1 MPMSYYQGEF
11 IDLRA
16 TEEMQSAAAQAREW
30 AKSDPSSLSGLSRSV
45 SDKIINGD
53 ELDPDTVKR
62 IEAYFRR
69 NAAYQ
74 DSDGFTAGDETFPNR
89 QRTAWDLLGG
99 DAARVWAKARVAEF
113 EKIDSRLPSSVKAVG
128 PSGFQKAA
136 RGLLFAVLA
145 WTFFVFG
152 EGIYVHYSIANDLD
166 GSFAWQLV
174 GADGLTGQRRE
185 EFLASWQMPM
195 HRSAFVSSFVP
206 SFWTVRLLTWL
217 AITVPATLIALV
229 LSRLGPAE
237 AVGGRR
243 I

>member
-113 EKIDSRLPSSVKAVG
+113 DDIDSRLPSSAKTVG
-128 PSGFQKAA
+128 LSGSQKAA
-136 RGLLFAVLA
+136 TGLLFAVLA
-145 WTFFVFG
+145 WTVFAFG
-152 EGIYVHYSIANDLD
+152 EGIYVHYSITTDLD

-174 GADGLTGQRRE
+174 GGDGSTGQSRE
-185 EFLASWQMPM
+185 EFLASWQEPM
-195 HRSAFVSSFVP
+195 YRSAFMSSFVP
-206 SFWTVRLLTWL
+206 SFWLTRLLTWL
-217 AITVPATLIALV
+217 VVALPVSVATVILRQTG
-229 LSRLGPAE
+229 SK
-237 AVGGRR
+237 
-243 I
+243 